1 MDIQSLT
8 AIESL
13 GFTGGRDSFKAFCAT
28 VFSGDTPRFLR
39 NAANELVI
47 YRHEDLRAFGAM
59 PEVGALPSGRMF
71 PGLHDLPADAPLPP
85 GGGIG
90 GVISNQ
96 IFTAN
101 PPVHGPVR
109 MTLWRQFNPKKV
121 AEMEDTAHLVVRGI
135 LHDIRTRSEIDFIE
149 HVAEQLTARFWGQM
163 IGMKRDEIAAATV
176 AVRDMTSM
184 FYIQMT
190 MDDLQVADTATAAY
204 GKLVETAA
212 LRSLAAGNHPLIND
226 LAKDLAAIDLAD
238 DPAEAG
244 IVAKNVGKLLAGNLV
259 DGFHTAAIAAANTVF
274 ALLQNPDAMDELRA
288 HPDKIGAAVMEALR
302 CEPPV
307 IALKRYVL
315 RDMTYAGATI
325 PKGTT
330 VMMLWAAGNHDP
342 DVFDQPG
349 EFRPDRDLRGV
360 TTFGGGAHICVGRIV
375 ATMLIRVLLEELH
388 AKDIR
393 VTLAGDD
400 YPWIDN
406 HLMSQMRHM
415 PLSVQAG

>member
-13 GFTGGRDSFKAFCAT
+13 GFTGGRDSFKAFCTTA
-28 VFSGDTPRFLR
+28 FSGDTPRFLR
-39 NAANELVI
+39 NAADELVI

-59 PEVGALPSGRMF
+59 PEVGALPSGLMF
-71 PGLHDLPADAPLPP
+71 PGLHDLPGDAPLPP

-96 IFTAN
+96 VFTAN

-109 MTLWRQFNPKKV
+109 MTLWRQFNPKKA
-121 AEMEDTAHLVVRGI
+121 AEMEDTARLVVRGI
-135 LHDIRTRSEIDFIE
+135 LHDIRPRSEIDFIA

-163 IGMKRDEIAAATV
+163 IGMKREEIAAAAV

-184 FYIQMT
+184 FYIRMT

-204 GKLVETAA
+204 GRLVEAAA
-212 LRSLAAGNHPLIND
+212 LRSLSAGKHPLVND
-226 LAKDLAAIDLAD
+226 LAKDLAEIDLAD

-244 IVAKNVGKLLAGNLV
+244 VVAKNVGKLLAGNLV
-259 DGFHTAAIAAANTVF
+259 DGFHTAAIAAANAMY

-315 RDMTYAGATI
+315 RDTTYSGATI

-342 DVFDQPG
+342 AVFDQPA
-349 EFRPDRDLRGV
+349 EFRLDRDLRGV

-375 ATMLIRVLLEELH
+375 ATMLVRVLLEELH
-388 AKDIR
+388 AQDIR
-393 VTLAGDD
+393 LTLAGND
-400 YPWIDN
+400 YPWIGN
-406 HLMSQMRHM
+406 HLMCQMRHM
-415 PLSVQAG
+415 PLNVQAG